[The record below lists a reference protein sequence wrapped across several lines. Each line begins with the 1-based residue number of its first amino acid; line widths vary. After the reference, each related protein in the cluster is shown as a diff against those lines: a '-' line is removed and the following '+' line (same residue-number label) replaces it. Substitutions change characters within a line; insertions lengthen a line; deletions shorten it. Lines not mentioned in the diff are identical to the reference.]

1 MKLQIN
7 KEDQK
12 EDVYSITNVAGIKSE
27 NKVSPNEKEY
37 YISLVRISIIK
48 YQKIIRKTRNLP
60 PVCYSS

>member
-12 EDVYSITNVAGIKSE
+12 KDVYSITNVAGIKSE

-48 YQKIIRKTRNLP
+48 YQKNDPKNKKFTTCMLQ
-60 PVCYSS
+60 